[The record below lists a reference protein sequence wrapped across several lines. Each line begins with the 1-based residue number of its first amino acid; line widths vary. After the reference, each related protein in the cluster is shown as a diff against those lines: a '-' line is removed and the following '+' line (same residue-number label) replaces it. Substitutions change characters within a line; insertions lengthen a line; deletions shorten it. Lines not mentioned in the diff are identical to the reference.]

1 MRAMFTMMNFMRIII
16 GLQGLGLAETA
27 YQSARAY
34 ARERLQGRSP
44 LKSSRA
50 SSGHAD
56 AIIEHPDVRR
66 MLLTMKALVEGSRAL
81 VLWTGLETD
90 IAVVHPEASVRE
102 QAAGIVAFLTPV
114 VKAFL
119 SDVGTECTNLGVQ
132 IFGGHGYIKEHGM
145 EQLVRDARITQ
156 LYEGTNGVQ
165 ALDLTARKLTAD
177 DGRTWR
183 QLLSR
188 LEAVANSQTGPPQLR
203 ALTESFAQALE
214 HLRAASTLL
223 IERGTSDP
231 AESAAA
237 ASEYLRLVALVVLGY
252 LWLRMA
258 RAAIAQPEDA
268 GQAYYRAKIQTAR
281 FFMERILP
289 QTASLLTAIKAGVAS
304 LTTLSADEF

>member
-1 MRAMFTMMNFMRIII
+1 MFTMMNFMRIII

-44 LKSSRA
+44 LKSSSA
-50 SSGHAD
+50 PSGHAD

-90 IAVVHPEASVRE
+90 IAAVHPEAAVRE
-102 QAAGIVAFLTPV
+102 QAAGIVALLTPV

-119 SDVGTECTNLGVQ
+119 SDVGSECTNLGVQ

-165 ALDLTARKLTAD
+165 ALDLTARKLIAD

-188 LEAVANSQTGPPQLR
+188 LEAVANWRTAPPRLR

-214 HLRAASTLL
+214 HLRVASTLV

-258 RAAIAQPEDA
+258 QAAIAQPEDA
-268 GQAYYRAKIQTAR
+268 GQAYYRAKIETAL
-281 FFMERILP
+281 FFMQRILP
-289 QTASLLTAIKAGVAS
+289 QTASLLAAIKSGVAS
-304 LTTLSADEF
+304 LATLSADEF